1 LRPYFKRC
9 VCRFIDSLYEHKST
23 EEKLLEGLGSQ
34 CEALVTVHEMHSDI
48 LILHSSQD
56 LVSLATIRAVD
67 IFKLDFDRVKT
78 SLDLMYGLEESANST
93 FAPHSDSN
101 DEKLDSI
108 GLGRQMAQNDVDSL
122 FA

>member
-1 LRPYFKRC
+1 
-9 VCRFIDSLYEHKST
+9 
-23 EEKLLEGLGSQ
+23 
-34 CEALVTVHEMHSDI
+34 MHSDI